1 MLNLTPTELFFLY
14 ETLVKSNASGVEEHE
29 ETQILLQKIRTEL
42 VDQLESVQAE
52 ASKTLY
58 EVWKTQETQ
67 KVKDLSKKNDE
78 LMSTPLVTPKK
89 KSTSKPRKKNTK
101 KKV

>member
-14 ETLVKSNASGVEEHE
+14 ESLIKSNVSGVEELE
-29 ETQILLQKIRTEL
+29 ETQILLQKVKTEL

-52 ASKTLY
+52 TSKNLY

-67 KVKDLSKKNDE
+67 KLQDLNRKNDE
-78 LMSTPLVTPKK
+78 LKVTPPVTSKK
-89 KSTSKPRKKNTK
+89 KTTSKPRKKNTK